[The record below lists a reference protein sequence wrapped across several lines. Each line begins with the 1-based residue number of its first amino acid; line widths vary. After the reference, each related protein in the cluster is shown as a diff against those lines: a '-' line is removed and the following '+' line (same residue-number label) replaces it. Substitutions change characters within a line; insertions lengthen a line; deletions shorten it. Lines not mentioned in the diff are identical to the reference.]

1 MSCCLVLLYREILK
15 ENSTLIGIGVQSKV
29 PSICSQRALIHSAR
43 LFCFLPIALFIPI
56 LFSFFFPF
64 CHLFPPLDGDTGVPA
79 RVFGWGIGRWKA
91 WRRKG
96 GDVKRK
102 KAKEK
107 SKKKKARASV
117 HERPTRSGGLSFLPV
132 GRSKVCSISISLLIK
147 FRMQK
152 LHNVNCFCCNTLDN
166 EKWQLLTCLQSDLNG
181 VDNIREH

>member
-1 MSCCLVLLYREILK
+1 MKNKTFSFSIRIERKRSCCLVLLYREILK
-15 ENSTLIGIGVQSKV
+15 ENPTLIGIGVQSKV

-56 LFSFFFPF
+56 LFFLFFSFG
-64 CHLFPPLDGDTGVPA
+64 HLFPPLDGDTGVPA

-107 SKKKKARASV
+107 SKKKKR
-117 HERPTRSGGLSFLPV
+117 GLLCMRDPLAVEVCPSCQSDALKFVLFPFLCWSNFECKNCTMWTV
-132 GRSKVCSISISLLIK
+132 FVVILLITK
-147 FRMQK
+147 SG
-152 LHNVNCFCCNTLDN
+152 NY
-166 EKWQLLTCLQSDLNG
+166 
-181 VDNIREH
+181 

>member
-1 MSCCLVLLYREILK
+1 MSSFALSRNSKGKSHFDRNRCAEQSPLYLFAA
-15 ENSTLIGIGVQSKV
+15 
-29 PSICSQRALIHSAR
+29 RAHSLGAP
-43 LFCFLPIALFIPI
+43 L
-56 LFSFFFPF
+56 LFSPYRSFYPYSLLFFFF
-64 CHLFPPLDGDTGVPA
+64 SFGHLFPPLDGDTGVPA

-107 SKKKKARASV
+107 SKKKARASV